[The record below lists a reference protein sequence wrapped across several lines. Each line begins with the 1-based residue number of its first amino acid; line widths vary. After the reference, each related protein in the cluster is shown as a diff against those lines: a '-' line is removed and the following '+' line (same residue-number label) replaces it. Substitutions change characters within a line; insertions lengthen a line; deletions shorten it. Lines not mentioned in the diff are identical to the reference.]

1 MEKLKLCHVALA
13 TYPDRKD
20 GASKF
25 LRGLY
30 DEMIRRGHDV
40 TLLTAKWGEGFQ
52 DPHVHAIEI
61 PKLRF
66 LWVPKFTWEYKSFL
80 QKNNFDII
88 HSNGSRASLPILM
101 ANKPYIATIHD
112 VGPFQTNFSRLP
124 FVKWVERKN
133 ALTAKRIITCAESNR
148 AEIQKYMGADI
159 DKIFNVNSA
168 IDPKFRP
175 EPQKAKALREKLNLH
190 GPIIYY
196 VGRIEFYK
204 GIADIL
210 AAYKTAK
217 KDIPDLNLVVGGGA
231 TLTMQETVEAWKRE
245 YPDVKFVG
253 IVPDEEMST
262 YYSMADVFCTYSY
275 ASEGFGLTP
284 VEALGCGTPVIASTM
299 PAFKEV
305 LQKYAYFVEPKQPQ
319 LLAQQF
325 IQFFK
330 NIDQGKQL
338 VKDAQAFI
346 QRYTWKNV
354 GDLVENVYRGYLQ
367 EFSKK

>member
-1 MEKLKLCHVALA
+1 MEKLKLCHIALA

-25 LRGLY
+25 QCGLY
-30 DEMIRRGHDV
+30 NELRNRGHDI

-52 DPHVHAIEI
+52 DQNIQTLEI

-66 LWVPKFTWEYKSFL
+66 LWVPKFTMKYRSVL
-80 QKNNFDII
+80 QKNDFDII
-88 HSNGSRASLPILM
+88 HSNGSRASLPIM
-101 ANKPYIATIHD
+101 FANKPFIATIHD

-133 ALTAKRIITCAESNR
+133 AQDAKRIITCAESNR
-148 AEIQKYMGADI
+148 AEISKYMGAEI
-159 DKIFNVNSA
+159 AKIFNVNSA
-168 IDPKFRP
+168 VDPKFKP
-175 EPQKAKALREKLNLH
+175 EPQKAKALREKLNLK
-190 GPIIYY
+190 GPVIYY

-210 AAYKTAK
+210 AAYKLAK
-217 KDIPDLNLVVGGGA
+217 KDIPDLNLVIGGGA
-231 TLTMQETVEAWKRE
+231 TLTMQETVESWKRE
-245 YPDVKFVG
+245 YPEVNFVG

-284 VEALGCGTPVIASTM
+284 VEALNCGTPVIASTM

-305 LQKYAYFVEPKQPQ
+305 LQKYAYFVEPQQPQ

-330 NIDQGKQL
+330 NLDQGKQL
-338 VKDAQAFI
+338 VKDAQLFL

-354 GDLVENVYRGYLQ
+354 GDLVENVYQGYLQ
-367 EFSKK
+367 EYGKK